1 MTLNYKQLAF
11 ILDIKPV
18 EALEKIIFVYC
29 KVKGKQLPRS
39 ENTVKEYLFEDREY
53 LVEGKIKTRS
63 VRNDLPE
70 FLDIGLLALHLNIPT
85 LQQAVQDIQNNYLV
99 RPATK
104 KWILCDYPEKQL
116 KSCSDNDKPLRIP
129 FPKALESLLPTSI
142 SDKIREEWR
151 TRFPKARVV

>member
-18 EALEKIIFVYC
+18 EALEKIIAVHC
-29 KVKGKQLPRS
+29 KVSGRALPRS
-39 ENTVKEYLFEDREY
+39 CDTVKEYL
-53 LVEGKIKTRS
+53 K
-63 VRNDLPE
+63 NNLPE
-70 FLDIGLLALHLNIPT
+70 VLDIGLLAVHLNIPW
-85 LQQAVQDIQNNYLV
+85 LQQAVEDIQNNYLI
-99 RPATK
+99 RPTTK
-104 KWILCDYPEKQL
+104 KYILCDYPEKQL
-116 KSCSDNDKPLRIP
+116 KSCSDNNEPLRIP